1 MSVVE
6 MLWTPQQQWSYLGVL
21 VLGSTAVAVSAL
33 VAALCLAIW
42 RKGLLALVS
51 SEVPGVLRRPLFDVL
66 HDITIAAKQRIIN
79 VTRFSMLL
87 FFTLDEE
94 EQKSIRSGLGP
105 ELQEVLFRRPI
116 AQLLPSP
123 VRRFLFGPQD
133 AACAAGLTHQL
144 TPRDTPR
151 DARERCWAEPPRLGD
166 RNCADPRP
174 VGPSAGPRDDLKAA
188 ELEAVLAEW
197 TVGAVSTYVKL
208 LGIGT
213 CRQLQTVL
221 RRRIA
226 PGTSAAPKWSLQAL
240 SAAPT
245 LLGGSMISLGC
256 GTLGMAGGGF
266 VGAICGLV
274 PALLTFG
281 LSIPVGAMIGGLVGW
296 FCGLVSGI
304 LLTVSVHGKTGGF
317 GTAHCRQM
325 VAAKCCVD

>member
-1 MSVVE
+1 
-6 MLWTPQQQWSYLGVL
+6 MLWMPQQQWSYLGVL
-21 VLGSTAVAVSAL
+21 VLGSTAVAGSAL
-33 VAALCLAIW
+33 AAALCLAIW

-51 SEVPGVLRRPLFDVL
+51 SEVPCVLRRPLFDVL
-66 HDITIAAKQRIIN
+66 HDITRAAKQRILN

-105 ELQEVLFRRPI
+105 ELQEMLFRRPL

-123 VRRFLFGPQD
+123 VRRFLFGPQE
-133 AACAAGLTHQL
+133 AVCGASYGLRRQL

-151 DARERCWAEPPRLGD
+151 DARSLAEPPRLAGS
-166 RNCADPRP
+166 RSQCAQPAAA
-174 VGPSAGPRDDLKAA
+174 VGPSAGARDDLKGA

-197 TVGAVSTYVKL
+197 TVGAVGAYVKL

-213 CRQLQTVL
+213 CRQLQTLL
-221 RRRIA
+221 RRWRIA

-240 SAAPT
+240 QAAPT

-281 LSIPVGAMIGGLVGW
+281 LSIPIGAMIGGLVGW

-317 GTAHCRQM
+317 GAAHSRQM

>member
-1 MSVVE
+1 
-6 MLWTPQQQWSYLGVL
+6 MLWTPRQQWSYLGVL
-21 VLGSTAVAVSAL
+21 LLGSIAVALSAL
-33 VAALCLAIW
+33 AAALCLAIW

-66 HDITIAAKQRIIN
+66 HDITRAAKQRIIN
-79 VTRFSMLL
+79 ITRFSMLL

-94 EQKSIRSGLGP
+94 EQKSIRSGLSP
-105 ELQEVLFRRPI
+105 ELQEMLFRRPL
-116 AQLLPSP
+116 AQLLPSA
-123 VRRFLFGPQD
+123 VRRLLFGPQD
-133 AACAAGLTHQL
+133 AGSAGSAAAGLTRQL

-151 DARERCWAEPPRLGD
+151 DAPPRLGA
-166 RNCADPRP
+166 RNRADTQPVRP
-174 VGPSAGPRDDLKAA
+174 SVGTRDKLKGA

-197 TVGAVSTYVKL
+197 TVGAVGAYVKL

-213 CRQLQTVL
+213 CRQLQNVL
-221 RRRIA
+221 RRWRMA
-226 PGTSAAPKWSLQAL
+226 PGTAAPKWSLQAL

-245 LLGGSMISLGC
+245 LLGGSLISLGC
-256 GTLGMAGGGF
+256 GTVGMAGGGF

-281 LSIPVGAMIGGLVGW
+281 LSIPIGAMIGGLVGW

-317 GTAHCRQM
+317 GAAHSRQM
-325 VAAKCCVD
+325 LAAKCCVD